1 MQTPYHSSDI
11 ATQATGVV
19 WNAAINFLRKMAKA
33 ENFQAM
39 SGPDALTECANA
51 MEMALTVPNVIQDN

>member
-1 MQTPYHSSDI
+1 MADNLNTDL
-11 ATQATGVV
+11 ATHATSVV
-19 WNAAINFLRKMAKA
+19 WSAAIKFLRKMAKA

-51 MEMALTVPNVIQDN
+51 MEMAITVPNVIQDN